1 MHATK
6 RMASTIATLE
16 MLHEE
21 NEFMSSTNTP
31 IALPP
36 IGSKE
41 AFNFDIEAT
50 WQLFIPKLQVNKILW
65 YLFYHTFN

>member
-6 RMASTIATLE
+6 RMASTCATFE
-16 MLHEE
+16 MLYEE
-21 NEFMSSTNTP
+21 DEFMSPTNTP
-31 IALPP
+31 IKLPP

-50 WQLFIPKLQVNKILW
+50 WQLFIPKLRVNKKLC
-65 YLFYHTFN
+65 YLFHHTFN